1 MRPPPPDIQV
11 GRARTV
17 YLVPPELMASP
28 VAKVYDREN
37 NEVASPTATPSAIST
52 TVAADDDNSRTV
64 VTLASAAGCAPGKT
78 LRFVDPVWGTAR
90 SQIATVD
97 GAEVRLVTPLPG
109 TPSTGATVRGLDVAV
124 ALSAFSALYKGY
136 VLELADAGVE
146 PTVRWTFN
154 VCKYPFVGP
163 CTAADIRDMVSVSWP
178 GERAVMGDPA
188 RQEYL
193 AAEVNGR
200 IRARL
205 LKSETYLSDYW
216 DPDAFV
222 EVKDVVM
229 RLVLA
234 EKCNLRESGTDRN
247 EYLRGLRF
255 EFRDRIGDII
265 QSAQLADTDGDGK
278 VSATELKGR
287 FVIDLTR

>member
-1 MRPPPPDIQV
+1 M
-11 GRARTV
+11 T
-17 YLVPPELMASP
+17 SP
-28 VAKVYDREN
+28 VAKVYDRDGKT
-37 NEVASPTATPSAIST
+37 VAEPTSTPSAIST
-52 TVAADDDNSRTV
+52 TVAADADNSRTV
-64 VTLASAAGCAPGKT
+64 LVVASASGCAPG
-78 LRFVDPVWGTAR
+78 RVVRVVDPVWGIATSA
-90 SQIATVD
+90 IATVD
-97 GAEVRLVTPLPG
+97 AAEVRLVTPLPG
-109 TPSTGATVRGLDVAV
+109 VPATGATVRGLEVSV
-124 ALSAFSALYKGY
+124 ALPAFSALYKGY
-136 VLELADAGVE
+136 VLELADAAVE

-163 CTAADIRDMVSVSWP
+163 CSAQDIRDMVSVSWP

-193 AAEVNGR
+193 AAEVNAR

-222 EVKDVVM
+222 ELKDVVM

-265 QSAQLADTDGDGK
+265 QSAQLADPDGNGK
-278 VSATELKGR
+278 VSDRELKGR
-287 FVIDLTR
+287 FVIDLAR